1 MLELLIL
8 AAVALA
14 GYADASGWSM
24 PAGAAALTIASWWR
38 KVRLL
43 RQHPQ
48 VPFSSKMTTYLVVS
62 IVLYVGLAVASFAAG
77 QALRRWLAD

>member
-8 AAVALA
+8 AAMVFA
-14 GYADASGWSM
+14 GYAGGSGWLTL
-24 PAGAAALTIASWWR
+24 AGAAAMTVGAWWR

-43 RQHPQ
+43 REHPR

-62 IVLYVGLAVASFAAG
+62 IVIYIGLTSASYAAG

>member
-1 MLELLIL
+1 
-8 AAVALA
+8 
-14 GYADASGWSM
+14 M

-43 RQHPQ
+43 RQYPQ

-62 IVLYVGLAVASFAAG
+62 IVIYIGLAVASYSAG
-77 QALRRWLAD
+77 QALRGWLAD